1 MLIRWNSS
9 FLLIDRLILHKDV
22 LNSMC
27 SFLNNITGLT
37 EKQTKKLMGLML
49 NQQEWNLLNCLKNV
63 LEPFLEATTA
73 LSGQKYPTMALSFC
87 FPSFITFSTII
98 F

>member
-1 MLIRWNSS
+1 MISRNDGKKTGVLILDMLIRWNSS

-49 NQQEWNLLNCLKNV
+49 NQQE
-63 LEPFLEATTA
+63 
-73 LSGQKYPTMALSFC
+73 
-87 FPSFITFSTII
+87 
-98 F
+98 